1 MDVYYLITLN
11 SVKTGT
17 MSVLES
23 SHIKH
28 SINVCFKNYYCGE
41 SLSMGRWQDEKKIH
55 AFSIL
60 FFFFLINLFIYF
72 WLRWVFIATHGLSL
86 VVSGD
91 CSSLWCAGFS
101 LRSTD
106 SRCAGFSSCGARA

>member
-60 FFFFLINLFIYF
+60 FFFFFNKFIYLF
-72 WLRWVFIATHGLSL
+72 LAALGLH
-86 VVSGD
+86 
-91 CSSLWCAGFS
+91 CHA
-101 LRSTD
+101 R
-106 SRCAGFSSCGARA
+106 AFSSCERGLLFLVVRRLLVAEHGL